1 MGNICQHGRE
11 QLCNVSL
18 LGTQGQL
25 VLWNGPARELNRMT
39 VTHRQWNRHPF
50 VCLWQRK
57 STHMCIIF
65 LVCLVCH
72 PTKTN
77 KSCISRESDLQAG
90 EAGKQADRKWKREW
104 QAINGNKGGTIAL
117 SNGCLHQNSRLPL
130 NFTLDFPLK
139 INSTF
144 ISEKILYVELNEEC
158 FKDEMNPPLT
168 LLCLPSPVFE
178 TVNRIS
184 WLGVLEV

>member
-1 MGNICQHGRE
+1 MGQSSQRVKQDDSYTQAMRQTPIC
-11 QLCNVSL
+11 V
-18 LGTQGQL
+18 
-25 VLWNGPARELNRMT
+25 
-39 VTHRQWNRHPF
+39 F
-50 VCLWQRK
+50 VAEEINP
-57 STHMCIIF
+57 HMHNF

-77 KSCISRESDLQAG
+77 KSCISRESDRQAG

-158 FKDEMNPPLT
+158 FKDKMNQPLT